1 MPRSFV
7 AGIGFDAVNSVEAIT
22 RVENFL
28 SGRISLHEKARSAW
42 GNMRAK
48 TKFFL
53 VTPNPEMVI
62 AAQNNFTFKKIL
74 NSADL
79 AVADGVGIIWG
90 SYFLHL
96 KRRSFFTL
104 ITSLF
109 SVIFHSRK
117 IHSVLPERVI
127 GVDLFPK
134 LLEVAARRKKKVFLL
149 GAASGVAEKVKAKM
163 EARIEGLE
171 ITGVYAG
178 SPAESEAEEIFQ
190 RIEESEAEMLFVA
203 YGAPAQEMWIAR
215 YLPHFKKVKFA
226 VGLGGTFDFHAGVIA
241 RSPYFIRALGLEW
254 LWRLLRQPSRFPRI
268 WNATFRFI
276 SLVWRSRRG

>member
-7 AGIGFDAVNSVEAIT
+7 AGIGFDAVNSTEAVS

-28 SGRISLHEKARSAW
+28 SGRVSLHEKARSAW
-42 GNMRAK
+42 GSMRAK

-62 AAQNNFTFKKIL
+62 AAQTNSAFKKIL
-74 NSADL
+74 NTADL
-79 AVADGVGIIWG
+79 AVADGIGILWG

-96 KRRSFFTL
+96 KRRNFFTL
-104 ITSLF
+104 LASLF

-117 IHSVLPERVI
+117 IHSVLPERVT
-127 GVDLFPK
+127 GVDLFPR

-226 VGLGGTFDFHAGVIA
+226 AGIGGAFDFHAGLIA
-241 RSPYFIRALGLEW
+241 RSPRFLRALGLEW
-254 LWRLLRQPSRFPRI
+254 LWRLIRQPSRFPRI

-276 SLVWRSRRG
+276 SLVWRSRKV